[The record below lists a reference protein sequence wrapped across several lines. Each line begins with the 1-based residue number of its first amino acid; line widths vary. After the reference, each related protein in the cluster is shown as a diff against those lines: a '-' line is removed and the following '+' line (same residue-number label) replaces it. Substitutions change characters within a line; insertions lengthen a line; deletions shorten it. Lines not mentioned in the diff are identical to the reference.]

1 MASTP
6 SPATAVPL
14 RPELF
19 EFIGVQGLGRFACCS
34 AALREELRDAKA
46 WQQLANTRMPRS
58 KREAEL
64 AAERDA
70 ARRVR
75 AYDRRRQLAD
85 ILSGKDVPLSKMCFY
100 PNKFAD
106 FTFFVR
112 FEEDGEVIWESDL
125 KPSLRGDGDVS
136 LSLSEAWTAMK
147 DSLAGMVEFLE
158 APSPST
164 DLILDGEQIYLHRLG
179 ITVVAIRDED
189 QAMVSFGHFVLDC
202 NMGLPLSVGS
212 GDGGEMYVF
221 RLRDP
226 HGTILL
232 LRDFS
237 LKPVVE
243 LYVTHDKNGGTLNSL
258 QLGLFQNPRPPR
270 RRPAPPTYVHQT
282 YRNYPCEPDQLEL
295 LLTFLAGVHRN
306 AHLTALDIME
316 RWHDI
321 AVNKWEA
328 LRRET
333 MAAMT
338 VGDDGVIVI
347 QT

>member
-6 SPATAVPL
+6 SPAIAVLL

-19 EFIGVQGLGRFACCS
+19 EFIGVQCLGRLARCS

-46 WQQLANTRMPRS
+46 WQLLANTRMPRS

-75 AYDRRRQLAD
+75 AYDRCRRLAD
-85 ILSGKDVPLSKMCFY
+85 VLSGKDVPLSKMGFY

-112 FEEDGEVIWESDL
+112 FEEDGEVIWEGDL
-125 KPSLRGDGDVS
+125 KPGLRGDGDVS
-136 LSLSEAWTAMK
+136 LSLSEAWSAMK
-147 DSLAGMVEFLE
+147 GSLAGMVEFLE
-158 APSPST
+158 APSPSI
-164 DLILDGEQIYLHRLG
+164 DLILDDEQIYLHRLG

-189 QAMVSFGHFVLDC
+189 QAMVSLGHFVLDGC
-202 NMGLPLSVGS
+202 NMGGS
-212 GDGGEMYVF
+212 GDEGEMYLF
-221 RLRDP
+221 QLQDP

-237 LKPVVE
+237 LKPVVW
-243 LYVTHDKNGGTLNSL
+243 LCVTHDENGGTLNSL

-270 RRPAPPTYVHQT
+270 RRPAPPGWFRHT

-295 LLTFLAGVHRN
+295 LLTFLAGVHHN
-306 AHLTALDIME
+306 APALSMIE
-316 RWHDI
+316 SWHDI
-321 AVNKWEA
+321 AANRWSLGE

-333 MAAMT
+333 
-338 VGDDGVIVI
+338 IV
-347 QT
+347 